1 MNSLLFIFIPLQL
14 WQNNDSSSCFL
25 CVSLNIH
32 ITLFFMIS
40 MFTATNFVN
49 FLLSLRSYCL
59 VCNIII
65 LYPLFS
71 CCIWLPSQWAVVVV
85 SLPLSLFLYC
95 HRLRCFINVLNIY
108 LFTCSISV
116 LKELCN
122 WFWNKHT
129 LAHSSTHTLPKR
141 VAVLLPLSFSSAVR
155 GPHTPTGST
164 VLCYCEMWML

>member
-1 MNSLLFIFIPLQL
+1 MFPLCFFEHPYHPFLHDINVHSNKLCQFSSL
-14 WQNNDSSSCFL
+14 
-25 CVSLNIH
+25 
-32 ITLFFMIS
+32 T
-40 MFTATNFVN
+40 
-49 FLLSLRSYCL
+49 CL